1 MDGKKKTQNTH
12 LRSHK
17 LGTNIKKELLR
28 FIAEDIQNGDITSVL
43 LPKNKITAKI
53 ISKEN
58 GILAGVKFAGDVFR
72 LKGCNVKIIK
82 KDGTKLK
89 PNQIILQ
96 VSGNARTVLSC
107 ERTALNLLS
116 RMSGIATHT
125 NLLVSKIRKINRK
138 TKLYSTR
145 KTAPGLRFF
154 DKEAVMIGGGHKHR
168 MSLNEMVMIKDNHL
182 MVSNSMEDIIKNAR
196 KRHKNVEVEAENQ
209 RDAVFAANSGAT
221 IVMLDNFSPAQI
233 KKTITVLQ
241 KKKLRHRV
249 KLEASGRINSKNITA
264 FAKTGVDMI
273 SVGSITNSVNGLDLS
288 LEVIV

>member
-1 MDGKKKTQNTH
+1 M
-12 LRSHK
+12 
-17 LGTNIKKELLR
+17 GTDIKKELLR
-28 FIAEDIQNGDITSVL
+28 FISEDIQSGDITSVL
-43 LPKNKITAKI
+43 LPKNKIRAKI
-53 ISKEN
+53 ISRES
-58 GILAGVKFAGDVFR
+58 GILAGVKFAGDIFR

-116 RMSGIATHT
+116 RMSGIATHA

-138 TKLYSTR
+138 TRLYSTR

-154 DKEAVMIGGGHKHR
+154 DKEAIMIGGGHKHR
-168 MSLNEMVMIKDNHL
+168 MSLNDMVMIKDNHL
-182 MVSNSMEDIIKNAR
+182 LVSNSMEDIIKKAR
-196 KRHKNVEVEAENQ
+196 KQHKHVEVEVESQ
-209 RDAVFAANSGAT
+209 RDAILATNSGAT
-221 IVMLDNFSPAQI
+221 IVMLDNFSPEQI
-233 KKTITVLQ
+233 KKTITALQ
-241 KKKLRHRV
+241 KKKLRNKV
-249 KLEASGRINSKNITA
+249 KLEASGGINSKNIAA

-273 SVGSITNSVNGLDLS
+273 SVGSITNSVKGLDLS

>member
-1 MDGKKKTQNTH
+1 
-12 LRSHK
+12 

-28 FIAEDIQNGDITSVL
+28 FISEDIQNGDVTSVL
-43 LPKNKITAKI
+43 LPKNRIKAKI
-53 ISKEN
+53 ISREN
-58 GILAGVKFAGDVFR
+58 GILAGVKFAGDIFR

-82 KDGTKLK
+82 KDGAKIK

-96 VSGNARTVLSC
+96 VSGNARTILSC

-125 NLLVSKIRKINRK
+125 NLLVSKIRKINKK

-154 DKEAVMIGGGHKHR
+154 DKVSVEIGGGYKHR

-182 MVSNSMEDIIKNAR
+182 LVSNSMKDIIKNAR
-196 KRHKNVEVEAENQ
+196 KRHKNVEVEVENQ
-209 RDAVFAANSGAT
+209 RDAILAASSDAT
-221 IVMLDNFSPAQI
+221 IIMLDNFSTEQI
-233 KKTITVLQ
+233 KKTITALQ
-241 KKKLRHRV
+241 KKKLRNKV
-249 KLEASGRINSKNITA
+249 KLEASGGINSKNIGA

-273 SVGSITNSVNGLDLS
+273 SVGSITNSVKGLDLS